1 MRLDTLVS
9 NDPPRALVY
18 GPTGSGKSTLAG
30 LMALHA
36 QFTPIYVADWDLRIA
51 SLRRKLPANV
61 WQNIEVEP
69 YRDVNIQGEAF
80 TKLQAKLERLQ
91 SEGFKAFVNDSLT
104 FCTRAVMAR
113 VLMLDGNKPPT
124 FTPQLQHYMQ
134 QISLVEE
141 FVSRACSKNM
151 AVIMTCHEDT
161 QRDEIL
167 GRLYKAVDLTGK
179 SANRIP
185 GYFNEFWH
193 CEVLQ
198 TSAKEPQYCVRTR
211 SDMVYAARTSF
222 KTLDPV
228 EAADGIWGKI
238 IAEMNPSPT
247 AKP

>member
-1 MRLDTLVS
+1 M
-9 NDPPRALVY
+9 
-18 GPTGSGKSTLAG
+18 
-30 LMALHA
+30 HA
-36 QFTPIYVADWDLRIA
+36 QFSPMYIADWDLRVA
-51 SLRRKLPANV
+51 SLRRKLPAAT
-61 WQNIEVEP
+61 WKDIEVEP

-104 FCTRAVMAR
+104 FCTRGVMAR

-134 QISLVEE
+134 QMSLVEE

-167 GRLYKAVDLTGK
+167 GRLYKSVDLTGK

-198 TSAKEPQYCVRTR
+198 TTGKEPHYRVRTR

-222 KTLDPV
+222 KTLDSE

-238 IAEMNPSPT
+238 VAEMTQKAVP
-247 AKP
+247 

>member
-1 MRLDTLVS
+1 MKLSDLIS
-9 NDPPRALVY
+9 NDPPRVLIY
-18 GPTGSGKSTLAG
+18 GPTGSGKSTLGG
-30 LMALHA
+30 LMAVHPR
-36 QFTPIYVADWDLRIA
+36 FRPIYVADWDLRIA
-51 SLRRKLPANV
+51 SLRRKLPAEI
-61 WQNIEVEP
+61 WQYIEVEP

-80 TKLQAKLERLQ
+80 TKLQAKLERLP

-151 AVIMTCHEDT
+151 AVLMTCHEDT

-198 TSAKEPQYCVRTR
+198 TSQKEPQYSVRTR

-222 KTLDPV
+222 KSLDPV
-228 EAADGIWGKI
+228 EPADNIWGKI
-238 IAEMNPSPT
+238 DKEIAACQMIP
-247 AKP
+247 

>member
-1 MRLDTLVS
+1 MRLDKLIS
-9 NDPPRALVY
+9 NDPPRCLIY
-18 GPTGSGKSTLAG
+18 GPTGAGKSTLAG

-36 QFTPIYVADWDLRIA
+36 QFSPIYVADWDLRIA
-51 SLRRKLPANV
+51 SLRRKLPSSV
-61 WQNIEVEP
+61 WQNIEAEP
-69 YRDVNIQGEAF
+69 YRDVNVQGEAF
-80 TKLQAKLERLQ
+80 TKLQAKLERLPA
-91 SEGFKAFVNDSLT
+91 EGFKAFVNDSLT

-134 QISLVEE
+134 QISMVEE

-151 AVIMTCHEDT
+151 AVLMTCHEDT

-198 TSAKEPQYCVRTR
+198 TTTKEPQYCVRTR

-238 IAEMNPSPT
+238 VAEMSQNTVP
-247 AKP
+247 

>member
-1 MRLDTLVS
+1 MKLSDLVT

-18 GPTGSGKSTLAG
+18 GPTGVGKSTLAG
-30 LMALHA
+30 LIALHPC
-36 QFTPIYVADWDLRIA
+36 FRPVYVADWDLRIA
-51 SLRRKLPANV
+51 SLRRKLPAEI
-61 WQNIEVEP
+61 WQYIEVDP

-91 SEGFKAFVNDSLT
+91 SEGFKTFVNDSLT

-113 VLMLDGNKPPT
+113 VLMLDGNKPAT

-161 QRDEIL
+161 QRDEVL

-193 CEVLQ
+193 CEVIQ
-198 TSAKEPQYCVRTR
+198 SSQKEPQYSVRTR

-222 KTLDPV
+222 KSLLPV
-228 EAADGIWGKI
+228 EPTDEIWGKI
-238 IAEMNPSPT
+238 VKEMAP
-247 AKP
+247 

>member
-1 MRLDTLVS
+1 MKLNELVS
-9 NDPPRALVY
+9 NDPPRVLEY
-18 GPTGSGKSTLAG
+18 GPTGAGKSTLAG
-30 LMALHA
+30 LIALHP
-36 QFTPIYVADWDLRIA
+36 QFRPVCVADWDLRIA
-51 SLRRKLPANV
+51 SLRRKIPSEV
-61 WQNIEVEP
+61 WQYIEVEP

-80 TKLQAKLERLQ
+80 TKLQAKLERLPA
-91 SEGFKAFVNDSLT
+91 EGFKCFVNDSLT

-134 QISLVEE
+134 SISLTEE
-141 FVSRACSKNM
+141 LVSRACSKNM

-198 TSAKEPQYCVRTR
+198 TTQKEPQYCVRTR

-222 KTLDPV
+222 KSLQPV
-228 EAADGIWGKI
+228 ELAEEIWGKI
-238 IAEMNPSPT
+238 VKEMATP
-247 AKP
+247 

>member
-9 NDPPRALVY
+9 NDPPRVLVY
-18 GPTGSGKSTLAG
+18 GPTGAGKSTLAG
-30 LMALHA
+30 LMALHE

-51 SLRRKLPANV
+51 SLRRKLPTEV
-61 WQNIEVEP
+61 WKNIEVEP
-69 YRDVNIQGEAF
+69 YRDANIQGEAF

-91 SEGFKAFVNDSLT
+91 GDGFKAFVNDSLT
-104 FCTRAVMAR
+104 FCTRGVMAR

-151 AVIMTCHEDT
+151 AVLMTCHEDT

-198 TSAKEPQYCVRTR
+198 TTAKEPQYCVRTR

-222 KTLDPV
+222 KSLDPV
-228 EAADGIWGKI
+228 EAADSIWGKI
-238 IAEMNPSPT
+238 VLEMNPP
-247 AKP
+247 KP

>member
-1 MRLDTLVS
+1 MKLNELVS
-9 NDPPRALVY
+9 NDPPRVLEY
-18 GPTGSGKSTLAG
+18 GPTGAGKSTLAG
-30 LMALHA
+30 LIALHP
-36 QFTPIYVADWDLRIA
+36 QFRPVYVADWDLRIA
-51 SLRRKLPANV
+51 SLRRKIPSEV
-61 WQNIEVEP
+61 WQYIEVEP

-80 TKLQAKLERLQ
+80 TKLQAKLERLPA
-91 SEGFKAFVNDSLT
+91 EGFKCFVNDSLT

-134 QISLVEE
+134 SISLTEE
-141 FVSRACSKNM
+141 LVSRACSKNM

-198 TSAKEPQYCVRTR
+198 TTQKEPQYCVRTR

-222 KTLDPV
+222 KSLQPV
-228 EAADGIWGKI
+228 ELAEEIWGKI
-238 IAEMNPSPT
+238 VKEMATP
-247 AKP
+247 

>member
-1 MRLDTLVS
+1 MKLSDLVS

-18 GPTGSGKSTLAG
+18 GPTGAGKSTLAG
-30 LMALHA
+30 LMAMHPN
-36 QFTPIYVADWDLRIA
+36 FRPIYIADWDLRIA
-51 SLRRKLPANV
+51 SLRRKLPSEV
-61 WQNIEVEP
+61 WQYIEVEP
-69 YRDVNIQGEAF
+69 YRDVNLQGEAF
-80 TKLQAKLERLQ
+80 TKLQAKIERLA
-91 SEGFKAFVNDSLT
+91 SEGFKTFVNDSLT

-141 FVSRACSKNM
+141 LVSRACSKNL

-198 TSAKEPQYCVRTR
+198 TSQKEPQYSVRTR

-228 EAADGIWGKI
+228 EPADAIWGKI
-238 IAEMNPSPT
+238 VKEMT
-247 AKP
+247 AG